1 MGQGRWR
8 ESLRS
13 RKGLLFS
20 FSPFCLFLL
29 LPPFLPHFE
38 RAVGSGEGRSP
49 LLSSVYCEPLG
60 VDLAWRSGQEAW
72 VHTTLSLTPFPSSPP
87 APAPPFVLLLLRP
100 HSLRAWLALADLA
113 SSTSPHLLRFLRWAL
128 SPRCGALLREPQFP
142 ASLTALRTPLSARP
156 DSASDPG
163 FEHSSPRFLFML
175 LLSPASHP
183 SM

>member
-87 APAPPFVLLLLRP
+87 APSRLPPPSCSSCCVHIRSGLGWPLQTWPPPPPPTCCVFSAGRCLPAAVRFYENLSSRL
-100 HSLRAWLALADLA
+100 HSQL
-113 SSTSPHLLRFLRWAL
+113 
-128 SPRCGALLREPQFP
+128 
-142 ASLTALRTPLSARP
+142 
-156 DSASDPG
+156 
-163 FEHSSPRFLFML
+163 
-175 LLSPASHP
+175 
-183 SM
+183 

>member
-87 APAPPFVLLLLRP
+87 APSRLPPPLRAPPAASTFAPGLVGPCRPGLLHLPPPVAFSPLGAVSPLRCAFT
-100 HSLRAWLALADLA
+100 R
-113 SSTSPHLLRFLRWAL
+113 TSV
-128 SPRCGALLREPQFP
+128 
-142 ASLTALRTPLSARP
+142 
-156 DSASDPG
+156 PG
-163 FEHSSPRFLFML
+163 FTHSSKDPTERTSGF
-175 LLSPASHP
+175 S
-183 SM
+183 